1 MAEIIS
7 VRFRS
12 EGKQY
17 YFDPQGMTFHAGD
30 GVIVETAGGIEYAKC
45 IRGNFF
51 LDESELAA
59 PLRPVLR
66 PATAEDE
73 AIVERNREKEK
84 YAFKVC
90 QEKILEH
97 DLEMKLVSV
106 EYSFEG
112 TKILFFFTSE
122 GRVDF
127 RALVKSLAA
136 IFHTRIELRQIGI
149 RDEAKMLGGLGICGR
164 PFCCNSFLREFQP
177 VSIKMAKTQNLS
189 LNPTKIS
196 GTCGRLMCCLKYE
209 QEAYEDLMKDAPRAD
224 SFVETPD
231 GAGSIITVNTLRE
244 TVRVRLDNEP
254 DSLKTYH
261 NSEIRVIRSGK
272 GKRPEDYVEPPKEEL
287 EKLRKV
293 TVSAEEQYRREQA
306 ALAAALD
313 EFMSEHTS
321 RAAQEPA
328 PQEPSHGSSR
338 RRRGGDK
345 GKNAEK
351 AEKALEADLEREK
364 EKQEQKSRR
373 HRGRGKKEGA
383 KEAAPAPV
391 ETVKGQ
397 TPAEPRKEG
406 GSRRRHR
413 GSRGSHSSEKKGQQN
428 QQPQGQQVEKP
439 KKQPA
444 PQKPAQPEGNKPAGE
459 GKEKK
464 SGRPRWHR
472 RGPRKPGGGSKPAG
486 E

>member
-45 IRGNFF
+45 IRGNFH

-59 PLRPVLR
+59 PLRPVIR

-90 QEKILEH
+90 QEKITEH
-97 DLEMKLVSV
+97 DLDMKLVSV

-127 RALVKSLAA
+127 RALMKSLAA

-261 NSEIRVIRSGK
+261 NSEIRVVRSGK
-272 GKRPEDYVEPPKEEL
+272 GKRPDDYVEPPKEEL

-293 TVSAEEQYRREQA
+293 TVSPEEQYRREQA

-313 EFMSEHTS
+313 EFMSEHNTS
-321 RAAQEPA
+321 RVVQEPV
-328 PQEPSHGSSR
+328 PQEPPHSSSR

-351 AEKALEADLEREK
+351 AEKALEADVEREK
-364 EKQEQKSRR
+364 EKQEAKSSRR
-373 HRGRGKKEGA
+373 NRGRGKKEGP
-383 KEAAPAPV
+383 KEAAPAPAEV
-391 ETVKGQ
+391 VKEP
-397 TPAEPRKEG
+397 TPAEGKKEG

-413 GSRGSHSSEKKGQQN
+413 GSRGSHSSEKAQKQGQ
-428 QQPQGQQVEKP
+428 QQPQAQEKP

-444 PQKPAQPEGNKPAGE
+444 PQKPAQNE
-459 GKEKK
+459 GKAEGGEKK
-464 SGRPRWHR
+464 GGGRSRWHK
-472 RGPRKPGGGSKPAG
+472 RGPRKPGGGNKPAG

>member
-1 MAEIIS
+1 MTEIIS

-45 IRGNFF
+45 VRGNFH

-59 PLRPVLR
+59 PLRPVIR

-261 NSEIRVIRSGK
+261 NSEIRVVRSGK
-272 GKRPEDYVEPPKEEL
+272 GKRPDDYVEPPKEEL

-293 TVSAEEQYRREQA
+293 TISPEEQYRREQA

-321 RAAQEPA
+321 HGSQEPA
-328 PQEPSHGSSR
+328 VQEPSHGSSR

-351 AEKALEADLEREK
+351 AEKALEADVEREK

-373 HRGRGKKEGA
+373 NRGRGKKEGP

-391 ETVKGQ
+391 ETVKEQ
-397 TPAEPRKEG
+397 TPAEGKKEG

-413 GSRGSHSSEKKGQQN
+413 GSRGSHSSQKQGQQN
-428 QQPQGQQVEKP
+428 QQAQAQ
-439 KKQPA
+439 
-444 PQKPAQPEGNKPAGE
+444 QPEKAKKPQQSPKAPAEGAGQGGE
-459 GKEKK
+459 GKK
-464 SGRPRWHR
+464 SGGRPRWHK

>member
-1 MAEIIS
+1 MTEIIS

-45 IRGNFF
+45 VRGNFH

-59 PLRPVLR
+59 PLRPVIR
-66 PATAEDE
+66 PATREDE
-73 AIVERNREKEK
+73 AVVERNREKEK

-90 QEKILEH
+90 QEKIAEH

-261 NSEIRVIRSGK
+261 NSEIRVVRSGK
-272 GKRPEDYVEPPKEEL
+272 GKRPDDYVEPPKEEL

-293 TVSAEEQYRREQA
+293 TISPEEQYRREQA

-313 EFMSEHTS
+313 DFMSEHAS
-321 RAAQEPA
+321 RVVQEPA
-328 PQEPSHGSSR
+328 SQEPAQSTSR

-351 AEKALEADLEREK
+351 AEKALEADVEREK
-364 EKQEQKSRR
+364 EKQEQKARR
-373 HRGRGKKEGA
+373 NRGRGKKEGP
-383 KEAAPAPV
+383 KEAAPVAEPV
-391 ETVKGQ
+391 KEQ
-397 TPAEPRKEG
+397 APAEGKKEG

-413 GSRGSHSSEKKGQQN
+413 GSRGSHSTEKAQKQN
-428 QQPQGQQVEKP
+428 QQPQEKAKKPQQAP
-439 KKQPA
+439 KAPA
-444 PQKPAQPEGNKPAGE
+444 E
-459 GKEKK
+459 GKSEGGEKK
-464 SGRPRWHR
+464 GGNRSRWHK
-472 RGPRKPGGGSKPAG
+472 RGPRKPGGGKPAG

>member
-17 YFDPQGMTFHAGD
+17 YFDPQGMTFHPGD
-30 GVIVETAGGIEYAKC
+30 GLIVETAGGIEYAKC
-45 IRGNFF
+45 IRGNFH

-59 PLRPVLR
+59 PLRPVIR
-66 PATAEDE
+66 AATPEDLE
-73 AIVERNREKEK
+73 VVARNQEKEK

-97 DLEMKLVSV
+97 ELEMKLVSV
-106 EYSFEG
+106 ECSFEG

-231 GAGSIITVNTLRE
+231 GAGNIITVNTLRE

-261 NSEIRVIRSGK
+261 NSEIRVVRSGK

-293 TVSAEEQYRREQA
+293 TVSPEEQYRREQA

-313 EFMSEHTS
+313 EFMAEHTS

-351 AEKALEADLEREK
+351 AEKALEADVEREK
-364 EKQEQKSRR
+364 EKQEAKSSRR
-373 HRGRGKKEGA
+373 RNRSKKEGP
-383 KEAAPAPV
+383 KEAAPEA
-391 ETVKGQ
+391 VKEQ
-397 TPAEPRKEG
+397 TPAEPKKEG

-413 GSRGSHSSEKKGQQN
+413 GSRGGHSGEKKGN
-428 QQPQGQQVEKP
+428 QPQPQAQQAEKP
-439 KKQPA
+439 KKPQPA
-444 PQKPAQPEGNKPAGE
+444 PQKPAEGEAKSGE
-459 GKEKK
+459 GKKK